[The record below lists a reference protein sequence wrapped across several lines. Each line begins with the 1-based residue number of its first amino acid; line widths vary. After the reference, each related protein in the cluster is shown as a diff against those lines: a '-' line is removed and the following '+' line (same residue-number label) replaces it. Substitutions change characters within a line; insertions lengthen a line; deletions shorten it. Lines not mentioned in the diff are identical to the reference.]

1 MEKFGIVGAVLSL
14 SSPGFA
20 YGDLAEV
27 PSMARQVRCSA
38 LQLSATCERLTIVA
52 PRYAGRSLE
61 KTTVSLL
68 PHHWSLSLTQQT
80 AGE

>member
-1 MEKFGIVGAVLSL
+1 MENFGIAGAVLSL

-20 YGDLAEV
+20 YGDLAKV

-38 LQLSATCERLTIVA
+38 VQLSATCKGLTIVA
-52 PRYAGRSLE
+52 PRYAGHSLK
-61 KTTVSLL
+61 KTMVSLM